1 MRPTPRRFLAG
12 LAFAL
17 LAWPGTAA
25 EAELAAARALLAA
38 RQPAE
43 AQAAFERLHA
53 AHPAH
58 AEVNHA
64 LGQLANRRG
73 DPTQAVTYFTAAAT
87 AEPQAGRHQQ
97 GLGDAYGRLA
107 ERAGVF
113 GGLGLARKC
122 VAAYERAV
130 ALEPTNVDFRLSL
143 LEFYRLAPAI
153 VGGGTAKARAQVEA
167 IRALD
172 PVRGRIAAATLLA
185 GEKRTAEAFAEYSAA
200 LQAQPDDVVALYQ
213 FGRLAALTGQE
224 LERGAAALRRYL
236 ELPEVMLPQAPGH
249 VSGHWRL
256 GQLLER
262 QGNREA
268 ARAALEA
275 ALRLEPGFKP
285 AAEALRRLR

>member
-1 MRPTPRRFLAG
+1 MPRRFLLG
-12 LAFAL
+12 FAL
-17 LAWPGTAA
+17 ALLHLPSRGA
-25 EAELAAARALLAA
+25 EADLTAARALLAA
-38 RQPAE
+38 RRPAE

-53 AHPAH
+53 ADPAN
-58 AEVNHA
+58 AEVNHT

-73 DPTQAVTYFTAAAT
+73 DPAQAIPYFTAAAT
-87 AEPQAGRHQQ
+87 AEPHAGRHQQ
-97 GLGDAYGRLA
+97 GLGDAYGRQA
-107 ERAGVF
+107 ERAGIF

-130 ALEPTNVDFRLSL
+130 ALEPANVEFRLSL
-143 LEFYRLAPAI
+143 LEFYRLAPAL
-153 VGGGTAKARAQVEA
+153 VGGGTAKAQAQVDA

-185 GEKRTAEAFAEYSAA
+185 GEKRTTEAFAEFAAA

-213 FGRLAALTGQE
+213 LGRLAALTGAE
-224 LERGAAALRRYL
+224 LDRGAAALGRYL

-249 VSGHWRL
+249 ASGHWRL
-256 GQLLER
+256 GQVRER
-262 QGNREA
+262 QGDREG

>member
-1 MRPTPRRFLAG
+1 MPRRRLAG

-17 LAWPGTAA
+17 LALPATGA

-53 AHPAH
+53 ADPAN

-73 DPTQAVTYFTAAAT
+73 DPTQAVTYFTAATT
-87 AEPQAGRHQQ
+87 AEPNAGRHQQ

-107 ERAGVF
+107 ERAGIF

-130 ALEPTNVDFRLSL
+130 ALEPANVEFRLSL

-153 VGGGTAKARAQVEA
+153 VGGGTAKARAQIEA
-167 IRALD
+167 IRAID
-172 PVRGRIAAATLLA
+172 PVQGRIAAATLLA
-185 GEKRTAEAFAEYSAA
+185 GEKRTAEAFAEFTAA
-200 LQAQPDDVVALYQ
+200 LQAQPDDAVALYQ
-213 FGRLAALTGQE
+213 FGRLAGLTGQE
-224 LERGAAALRRYL
+224 LERGAAALQRYL
-236 ELPEVMLPQAPGH
+236 ELPERMLPQAPGY
-249 VSGHWRL
+249 VAGHWRL
-256 GQLLER
+256 GLLRER
-262 QGNREA
+262 QGDREG

-275 ALRLEPGFKP
+275 ALRLDPAFKP
-285 AAEALRRLR
+285 AVEALRRLR

>member
-1 MRPTPRRFLAG
+1 MPRRCLAG
-12 LAFAL
+12 LAFVL
-17 LAWPGTAA
+17 LTLPSPGA
-25 EAELAAARALLAA
+25 EGDLAAARALVVA

-53 AHPAH
+53 AYPAH

-73 DPTQAVTYFTAAAT
+73 DPQQAVTYFTTAAT
-87 AEPQAGRHQQ
+87 AEPKAGRHQQ

-107 ERAGVF
+107 ERAGIF

-130 ALEPTNVDFRLSL
+130 ALEPANVDFRLSL

-153 VGGGTAKARAQVEA
+153 AGGGAAKAREQVEA

-172 PVRGRIAAATLLA
+172 PVRGRIAAATVLA
-185 GEKRTAEAFAEYSAA
+185 GEKRTAEAFAEFTAA
-200 LQAQPDDVVALYQ
+200 LQAQPDDIVALYQ

-224 LERGAAALRRYL
+224 LERGSAALRRYL

-249 VSGHWRL
+249 ASGHWRL
-256 GQLLER
+256 GQLRER
-262 QGNREA
+262 LGDREG
-268 ARAALEA
+268 ARAALAA
-275 ALRLEPGFKP
+275 ALRLDPAFKP

>member
-1 MRPTPRRFLAG
+1 MPRRRLAG

-17 LAWPGTAA
+17 LAWPSTGA

-53 AHPAH
+53 ADPAN

-73 DPTQAVTYFTAAAT
+73 DPAQAVTYFTAAAT
-87 AEPQAGRHQQ
+87 AEPNAGRHQQ

-130 ALEPTNVDFRLSL
+130 ALEPANVNFRLSL

-153 VGGGTAKARAQVEA
+153 VGGGAGKARAQIEA
-167 IRALD
+167 IRAID
-172 PVRGRIAAATLLA
+172 PVQGRIAAATLLL
-185 GEKRTAEAFAEYSAA
+185 GEKRTAEAFAEFTAA
-200 LQAQPDDVVALYQ
+200 LQAQPDDAVALYQ
-213 FGRLAALTGQE
+213 FGRLAGLTGQE
-224 LERGAAALRRYL
+224 LERGAAALERYL
-236 ELPEVMLPQAPGH
+236 ELPERMLPQAPGY
-249 VSGHWRL
+249 VAGHWRL
-256 GQLLER
+256 GQLRER
-262 QGNREA
+262 QGDREG

-275 ALRLEPGFKP
+275 ALRLDPAFKP

>member
-1 MRPTPRRFLAG
+1 MPRRSLAG

-17 LAWPGTAA
+17 LTLPSPGA
-25 EAELAAARALLAA
+25 EGDLAAARALVAA

-58 AEVNHA
+58 AEVNHW

-87 AEPQAGRHQQ
+87 TEPQAGRHQQ

-130 ALEPTNVDFRLSL
+130 ALEPANVEFRLSL

-153 VGGGTAKARAQVEA
+153 VGGGATKARAQVEA

-185 GEKRTAEAFAEYSAA
+185 GEKRTAEAFAEFTAA
-200 LQAQPDDVVALYQ
+200 LQAKPDDHVALYQ

-224 LERGAAALRRYL
+224 LERGLAALRRYL

-249 VSGHWRL
+249 ASGHWRL
-256 GQLLER
+256 GQLRER
-262 QGNREA
+262 QGDREG